1 MTVPSPE
8 PPAQRPSGDGT
19 RGPQRN
25 GDQRPEDRERRRRE
39 QRRRLDEIFGD
50 VLPATT
56 DDERDPGERTG
67 FDAEYYRRNRPPHH
81 DR

>member
-1 MTVPSPE
+1 MTVPAPE
-8 PPAQRPSGDGT
+8 PPGQRPARDIT
-19 RGPQRN
+19 RSAGEFADLPT
-25 GDQRPEDRERRRRE
+25 EDRERRRA

-50 VLPATT
+50 VLPATP
-56 DDERDPGERTG
+56 DDEREPGERPG

>member
-8 PPAQRPSGDGT
+8 QRGQRPAREIA
-19 RGPQRN
+19 RGAGGPADLPTEQ
-25 GDQRPEDRERRRRE
+25 RERRRAE
-39 QRRRLDEIFGD
+39 RRRLDEIFGD

-56 DDERDPGERTG
+56 DDEREPGERPG

>member
-1 MTVPSPE
+1 MTVPSPT
-8 PPAQRPSGDGT
+8 GT
-19 RGPQRN
+19 PGS
-25 GDQRPEDRERRRRE
+25 DDRLRRRIA

-56 DDERDPGERTG
+56 DDERDPGERPG
-67 FDAEYYRRNRPPHH
+67 FDAEYYRANRPPHH